1 MLAKSIIKLAEEK
14 GVSKKKLQQIL
25 QQATRT
31 VNLRTGEQLRY
42 DDLLKG
48 RIDVDF
54 VVRMERKN
62 DIDTISNKT
71 FDFSTTTIRELIQD
85 GYQESKEAMKKVV
98 AENA

>member
-25 QQATRT
+25 QEETRT
-31 VNLRTGEQLRY
+31 VNLRTGEQIRY
-42 DDLLKG
+42 DDLLKA

-62 DIDTISNKT
+62 DIQTISNKT
-71 FDFSTTTIRELIQD
+71 FDFSTTIIRELI
-85 GYQESKEAMKKVV
+85 
-98 AENA
+98 

>member
-25 QQATRT
+25 QEETRT
-31 VNLRTGEQLRY
+31 VNLRTGEQIRY
-42 DDLLKG
+42 DDLLKA

-62 DIDTISNKT
+62 DIHTILNKT
-71 FDFSTTTIRELIQD
+71 FDFSTTIIRELI
-85 GYQESKEAMKKVV
+85 
-98 AENA
+98 